1 MSAREIPMKS
11 KTKLLRKKS
20 DRKTSTFFMK
30 EILSNPCE
38 KNFKR
43 SSLLSSA
50 MRQQCG
56 DRYSI
61 YNKLRNILLLYRTK
75 DCQYISVRAPWKI
88 VGLDSQL
95 LNRKINTIL
104 KAEVEFTLSRERPS
118 RKIPTYITKDEP
130 YSKKESLN

>member
-11 KTKLLRKKS
+11 KTKLLRKKVTG
-20 DRKTSTFFMK
+20 RHQPFFMN

-38 KNFKR
+38 KNFER

-61 YNKLRNILLLYRTK
+61 TSLEIIVVNI
-75 DCQYISVRAPWKI
+75 APKI
-88 VGLDSQL
+88 VSISAYVLLGKLFRLDSQL
-95 LNRKINTIL
+95 LNRKIKTIL
-104 KAEVEFTLSRERPS
+104 KAKVVFTLSRERPS
-118 RKIPTYITKDEP
+118 RKIPTYITKDES

>member
-20 DRKTSTFFMK
+20 DRKTSTFFMN

-61 YNKLRNILLLYRTK
+61 YNKLRKY
-75 DCQYISVRAPWKI
+75 CCYIEPKI
-88 VGLDSQL
+88 VSISAYVLLGKLLDL
-95 LNRKINTIL
+95 I
-104 KAEVEFTLSRERPS
+104 PS
-118 RKIPTYITKDEP
+118 C
-130 YSKKESLN
+130 